1 MPREFPRKLRINAQL
16 QRELAEMIR
25 DELSDPRLVG
35 LTVTDV
41 DVAPDM
47 RNATV
52 KISKLALQA
61 DLSEPVKILNHAA
74 VLLRHNLGKR
84 LRLRSVPV
92 LHFRADNALAE
103 GDRIHGLIRKAVTE
117 DQSHHADDDQKK

>member
-1 MPREFPRKLRINAQL
+1 MPREYPRKLRINAQL
-16 QRELAEMIR
+16 QRELSEMIR
-25 DELSDPRLVG
+25 EDLSDPRLVG
-35 LTVTDV
+35 ITVTDV
-41 DVAPDM
+41 DVAPDL

-61 DLSEPVKILNHAA
+61 DVAEPVKILNHAA
-74 VLLRHNLGKR
+74 GLLRHNLGKR

-103 GDRIHGLIRKAVTE
+103 GDRISGLIRKAVIE
-117 DQSHHADDDQKK
+117 DQSHHADESQKE